1 MPTLNN
7 QEFCESM
14 TAEGVNIKYTLDSL
28 LDGLYIHFADQC
40 RRGNAE
46 AVWGRDDDPHR
57 WQTVLAH
64 YAEATAWAHLYLATS
79 GTCKATAAGTP
90 QLREFVARHEAF
102 LAEYAE
108 LNERI
113 VTTITDKAMA
123 DAIGEP
129 Q

>member
-7 QEFCESM
+7 QELCQSM

-28 LDGLYIHFADQC
+28 LNGLYTHFAEQW
-40 RRGNAE
+40 RKGNAE

-64 YAEATAWAHLYLATS
+64 YAEATAWAHLYLDTSGLATS
-79 GTCKATAAGTP
+79 CAVDDI
-90 QLREFVARHEAF
+90 QLPAITARHEAF
-102 LAEYAE
+102 LVEYAE

-113 VTTITDKAMA
+113 GTAITDKAMA
-123 DAIGEP
+123 DAIGD
-129 Q
+129 